1 MSNKTLSFKVS
12 GTYGSIVVV
21 VRKEEEEEAF
31 YGLVKQLEV
40 FLPPEMFPCP
50 FHGKLMGTQEKGDRG
65 CGSRRKNPLIRAY
78 C

>member
-40 FLPPEMFPCP
+40 FFA
-50 FHGKLMGTQEKGDRG
+50 T
-65 CGSRRKNPLIRAY
+65 
-78 C
+78 

>member
-21 VRKEEEEEAF
+21 VRKEEEEEEAF

-40 FLPPEMFPCP
+40 FFA
-50 FHGKLMGTQEKGDRG
+50 T
-65 CGSRRKNPLIRAY
+65 
-78 C
+78 

>member
-50 FHGKLMGTQEKGDRG
+50 FHGKLMGTQEKGEAIG
-65 CGSRRKNPLIRAY
+65 AEEKIR
-78 C
+78 